1 MYTVFYNEQIC
12 KAKMKIK
19 QKKQNKHENKTQ
31 TRCPRFDN
39 NNLTTT
45 RFGGEL

>member
-19 QKKQNKHENKTQ
+19 QKKNQTNMKIKHKQ
-31 TRCPRFDN
+31 GARG
-39 NNLTTT
+39 LTITI
-45 RFGGEL
+45 